1 MNSSIVPMKY
11 QVYESIKDSIV
22 KGEFKPGELI
32 PSEMELCEKF
42 GVSRTTIISALQ
54 MLQNDSFI
62 YRKQGKGTFVSKPKF
77 SRDLS
82 SSKTRFFG
90 MMESDKDIHPTTQIL
105 QMRTEL
111 LDSTAAQM
119 LDAKPNEKA
128 VFLKRLR
135 LIDDIPVA
143 ITWSYMVWKY
153 GTKLLQT
160 PLDSDFSITNFMRNE
175 YRQEPTSGT
184 IKLTVQNIYG
194 QDAKILE
201 VEDGFTCCKTE
212 SVSYIGQE
220 KFELAYTLMRAD
232 KFEFIIK
239 RIDY

>member
-32 PSEMELCEKF
+32 PGEMELCEKF

-90 MMESDKDIHPTTQIL
+90 MMESDKDIHPTD
-105 QMRTEL
+105 R
-111 LDSTAAQM
+111 
-119 LDAKPNEKA
+119 K
-128 VFLKRLR
+128 
-135 LIDDIPVA
+135 
-143 ITWSYMVWKY
+143 
-153 GTKLLQT
+153 
-160 PLDSDFSITNFMRNE
+160 
-175 YRQEPTSGT
+175 
-184 IKLTVQNIYG
+184 
-194 QDAKILE
+194 
-201 VEDGFTCCKTE
+201 
-212 SVSYIGQE
+212 SVV
-220 KFELAYTLMRAD
+220 
-232 KFEFIIK
+232 
-239 RIDY
+239 